1 MVLANIRCRNPN
13 AGEDGK
19 VKNWHRRVLVL
30 GVILLILGAFGAGAV
45 AAAPEQ
51 VIKITAKKFEYNPR
65 EITLKQGVPVV
76 LEFTSLDRLH
86 GFNCPELGIRADI
99 KPGKATKLSLNPQ
112 KVGDFE
118 FHCDNFC
125 GSGHSNMTGM
135 FHVVE

>member
-1 MVLANIRCRNPN
+1 
-13 AGEDGK
+13 
-19 VKNWHRRVLVL
+19 VKFWQARFLICS
-30 GVILLILGAFGAGAV
+30 VILLISGVFGAAAL

-65 EITLKQGVPVV
+65 EITLKKGVPVI

-86 GFNCPELGIRADI
+86 GFNCPELGVRADI
-99 KPGKATKLSLNPQ
+99 KPGKATRVSLNPQ

-125 GSGHSNMTGM
+125 GSGHAGMTGM